1 MDTKTV
7 ASGIK
12 WHEESIDEQM
22 EERLHANRM
31 KIDEPKTTFHRLL

>member
-1 MDTKTV
+1 MDTKTK

-22 EERLHANRM
+22 EEQEDVL
-31 KIDEPKTTFHRLL
+31 